1 MIEVDV
7 HLVISTFIIDIK
19 LFVAINGV
27 FIPFVSN
34 GALQRDKIQSLKS
47 IVTVSL
53 IFFGPFI
60 LPIFKFSGVSFQLTF
75 EKVKLSDSPN

>member
-19 LFVAINGV
+19 LFVAINDV
-27 FIPFVSN
+27 PFVSN

-60 LPIFKFSGVSFQLTF
+60 LPIFKFSGISFQLTF